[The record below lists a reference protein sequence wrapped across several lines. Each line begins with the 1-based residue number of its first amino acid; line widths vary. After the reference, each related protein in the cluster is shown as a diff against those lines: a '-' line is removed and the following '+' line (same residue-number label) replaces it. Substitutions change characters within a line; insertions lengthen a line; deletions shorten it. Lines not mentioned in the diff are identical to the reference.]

1 MRVLVTGAL
10 GHIGSKLIRELP
22 KEFPQCEIIMIDN
35 LRTQRYCS
43 LFNLPEEGIYK
54 FFECDITKA
63 DLDPIFDGIDFVIHL
78 AAITNAANSFAN
90 ADEVESN
97 NFSATK
103 RIAEACLKTRTKLIH
118 LSSTSVY
125 GSQKKLVDEVCPESE
140 LLPQSPYAETKLKEE
155 KLLQQMHSEEGL
167 LFTTCRFGTIFGVSL
182 GIRFHTAV
190 NKFCWQA
197 VLGQPLSVWKDAY
210 HQMRPYLDLN
220 DACRAIMHLIRQDL
234 FEGRVYNVITA
245 NSTVNDIVGLIRATI
260 PDLEINFQNHKIMNQ
275 LSYEVCNKRFSA
287 TGFMPTGS
295 LEKST
300 NETIQLLGRNLNSS
314 IS

>member
-1 MRVLVTGAL
+1 
-10 GHIGSKLIRELP
+10 
-22 KEFPQCEIIMIDN
+22 
-35 LRTQRYCS
+35 
-43 LFNLPEEGIYK
+43 
-54 FFECDITKA
+54 
-63 DLDPIFDGIDFVIHL
+63 
-78 AAITNAANSFAN
+78 
-90 ADEVESN
+90 
-97 NFSATK
+97 
-103 RIAEACLKTRTKLIH
+103 
-118 LSSTSVY
+118 
-125 GSQKKLVDEVCPESE
+125 
-140 LLPQSPYAETKLKEE
+140 
-155 KLLQQMHSEEGL
+155 MHSEEGL
-167 LFTTCRFGTIFGVSL
+167 IFTTCRFGTIFGVSL

-300 NETIQLLGRNLNSS
+300 NETIELLGRNLNSS